1 MYNCYREVLINT
13 RGGGGGGGT
22 SIIEGGRDVPLDRV

>member
-1 MYNCYREVLINT
+1 MGKIMSQP
-13 RGGGGGGGT
+13 GGGGGGT